1 MTAYLLTSLYDTTGM
16 AQFRVMAEGNFE
28 ITLTYRYETRF
39 ELGVSQYDD
48 IKTVMLLTEIPESV
62 KG

>member
-1 MTAYLLTSLYDTTGM
+1 MD
-16 AQFRVMAEGNFE
+16 EGNFE
-28 ITLTYRYETRF
+28 IILKYRYKTGF

-48 IKTVMLLTEIPESV
+48 IGTVMLLTEVPESV